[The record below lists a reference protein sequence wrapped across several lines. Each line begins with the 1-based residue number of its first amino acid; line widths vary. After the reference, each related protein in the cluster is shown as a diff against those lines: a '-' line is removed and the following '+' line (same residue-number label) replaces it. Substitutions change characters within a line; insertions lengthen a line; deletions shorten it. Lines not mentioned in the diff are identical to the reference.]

1 MALDCPLEDGVWQD
15 LKAKK
20 DQNLFNE
27 IDKAIAEVQQPR
39 SRFQL
44 ERFVLG
50 QHATPEMQYYQ
61 TVIELQDMIYK
72 YKHAQIEVKKI
83 ELKIA
88 KFRSKNDELA
98 ELKAQQL
105 ELGLIQTRFTM
116 IGAEREVKHLMEIW
130 DGFEHKYSR
139 NQIEEAQPN
148 YWQARLTNNAR
159 AMLMGGQSVNA
170 AHIEAMEQAGV
181 LDSFVAEVEKTK
193 KELA

>member
-1 MALDCPLEDGVWQD
+1 MFD
-15 LKAKK
+15 
-20 DQNLFNE
+20 E

-39 SRFQL
+39 SRFEI

-72 YKHAQIEVKKI
+72 YKHAQIAVKKT
-83 ELKIA
+83 EAKIA
-88 KFRSKNDELA
+88 KLRSTGDELD
-98 ELKAQQL
+98 ELKAQER
-105 ELGLIQTRFTM
+105 ELGLAQTRFTM
-116 IGAEREVKHLMEIW
+116 LGAERELAHLIDIW
-130 DGFEHKYSR
+130 NGFEHKFTR
-139 NQIEEAQPN
+139 AEIEQAQPD

-159 AMLMGGQSVNA
+159 AMLMGGSSVNA

-181 LDSFVAEVEKTK
+181 LDDFVAEVEKTK